1 MELMESTKKRTVLI
15 VDDEIKITE
24 VLEAYLKNAGYQTK
38 SVHSGQKAIEAAEEL
53 KPDLIILDLMLSDIM
68 GEDVCQM
75 IHQKQDIPIIM
86 LTAKIEENNM
96 VRGLQIGADDYIVKP
111 FSPRNVLARVE
122 TVLRRTQKRM
132 EENKQ
137 DVVIIG
143 NHYITVDFTYRKVE
157 KQGEEIHLTPTEYK
171 IFELLVRSPNRVFS
185 REQII
190 SYALED
196 EFAGYDRSIDTYIK
210 SIRQKVEPDGKMPRY
225 FVTVYGVGY
234 KFVL

>member
-1 MELMESTKKRTVLI
+1 M
-15 VDDEIKITE
+15 
-24 VLEAYLKNAGYQTK
+24 
-38 SVHSGQKAIEAAEEL
+38 
-53 KPDLIILDLMLSDIM
+53 DLMLPDIM

-157 KQGEEIHLTPTEYK
+157 KQGEEI
-171 IFELLVRSPNRVFS
+171 
-185 REQII
+185 Q
-190 SYALED
+190 SYT
-196 EFAGYDRSIDTYIK
+196 DRI
-210 SIRQKVEPDGKMPRY
+210 
-225 FVTVYGVGY
+225 
-234 KFVL
+234 

>member
-1 MELMESTKKRTVLI
+1 MI

-53 KPDLIILDLMLSDIM
+53 KPDLIILDLMLPDIM

-157 KQGEEIHLTPTEYK
+157 KQG
-171 IFELLVRSPNRVFS
+171 R
-185 REQII
+185 
-190 SYALED
+190 
-196 EFAGYDRSIDTYIK
+196 K
-210 SIRQKVEPDGKMPRY
+210 SILHRQNIKFLNYWLGHQ
-225 FVTVYGVGY
+225 TVYLAGNRLYLMHWRMNLRDMIGV
-234 KFVL
+234 LILT